1 MTKSKGILIGIL
13 LLLIAVLTG
22 IMVWG
27 IARGGGLRVELG
39 KFFSGDAKLVNEQSI
54 DTEGL
59 QEVSVIYRSADLVLT
74 VSDTNALTIEE
85 YMTGDPG
92 EENFA
97 DIQRDDAAG
106 SLSVT
111 EGKSY
116 TAVSFLSFGSGQQY
130 VEIGVPEDYRGTLRL
145 KTGSGNIMLTELN
158 MEQLDISADSGDIT
172 LLDTGAKRLECTAGS
187 GNVNINGSEGN
198 LTLTTGSGDVY
209 VSGIEGNLQMETG
222 SGDQEVQGCSGSVR
236 TKTGSGDVY
245 MDDIGGSVN
254 AETGSGDVRLTGM
267 DEQSFTLKVDTTA
280 GDIDCDIDGELWY
293 NEEGNSA
300 EGTFG
305 GSSDRQVQIRT
316 GSGDVS
322 VL

>member
-1 MTKSKGILIGIL
+1 M
-13 LLLIAVLTG
+13 
-22 IMVWG
+22 
-27 IARGGGLRVELG
+27 
-39 KFFSGDAKLVNEQSI
+39 
-54 DTEGL
+54 
-59 QEVSVIYRSADLVLT
+59 
-74 VSDTNALTIEE
+74 
-85 YMTGDPG
+85 
-92 EENFA
+92 
-97 DIQRDDAAG
+97 
-106 SLSVT
+106 
-111 EGKSY
+111 
-116 TAVSFLSFGSGQQY
+116 
-130 VEIGVPEDYRGTLRL
+130 
-145 KTGSGNIMLTELN
+145 
-158 MEQLDISADSGDIT
+158 
-172 LLDTGAKRLECTAGS
+172 
-187 GNVNINGSEGN
+187 
-198 LTLTTGSGDVY
+198 Y

-245 MDDIGGSVN
+245 LDDIGGSVN

>member
-1 MTKSKGILIGIL
+1 MTKSKGIMIGIL

-209 VSGIEGNLQMETG
+209 AVSYTHLDVYKRQFQNFDGVSGRIP
-222 SGDQEVQGCSGSVR
+222 
-236 TKTGSGDVY
+236 
-245 MDDIGGSVN
+245 I
-254 AETGSGDVRLTGM
+254 
-267 DEQSFTLKVDTTA
+267 
-280 GDIDCDIDGELWY
+280 
-293 NEEGNSA
+293 
-300 EGTFG
+300 
-305 GSSDRQVQIRT
+305 QINIVVT
-316 GSGDVS
+316 E
-322 VL
+322 

>member
-1 MTKSKGILIGIL
+1 MTKSKGIMIGIL

-172 LLDTGAKRLECTAGS
+172 LLDTGATPGMYGRQRECEYQRFGRKSDADHGIGRCVCKRHRGKSAD
-187 GNVNINGSEGN
+187 
-198 LTLTTGSGDVY
+198 GD
-209 VSGIEGNLQMETG
+209 GF
-222 SGDQEVQGCSGSVR
+222 R
-236 TKTGSGDVY
+236 
-245 MDDIGGSVN
+245 
-254 AETGSGDVRLTGM
+254 
-267 DEQSFTLKVDTTA
+267 
-280 GDIDCDIDGELWY
+280 
-293 NEEGNSA
+293 
-300 EGTFG
+300 
-305 GSSDRQVQIRT
+305 
-316 GSGDVS
+316 
-322 VL
+322 